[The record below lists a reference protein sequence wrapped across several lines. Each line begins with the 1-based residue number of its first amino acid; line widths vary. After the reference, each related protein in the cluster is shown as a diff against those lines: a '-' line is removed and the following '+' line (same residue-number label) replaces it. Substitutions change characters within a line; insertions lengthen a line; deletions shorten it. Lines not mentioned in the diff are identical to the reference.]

1 MALTQ
6 LQRRICQ
13 LVAAGRDG
21 ARSYVAGGIAL
32 NAVTSASRVS
42 FDIDLFH
49 DSQEA
54 VKESAR
60 RDRAALVE
68 AGLSITEV
76 RDVPGFVE
84 VEARDAVDAV
94 LVQWAADSAFRF
106 FPLER
111 HPDLGWTMHP
121 LDLATNKVCA
131 LVGRVEVRDW
141 LDTLTCHERIQ
152 PLGLLAWAA
161 TGKDAGLN
169 PRFILGEAARTARY
183 SRAELATLAFE
194 GEAPDI
200 EERFR
205 VWRAA
210 LQEGEQL
217 VAAMPT
223 SELGTCVLNLDGT
236 PYRGTPTALT
246 EAIQKDRVL
255 FHQGAIRGAIPKTR
269 ALG

>member
-1 MALTQ
+1 MALTA

-13 LVAAGRDG
+13 LVAARRDD
-21 ARSYVAGGIAL
+21 ASSYVAGGIAL
-32 NAVTSASRVS
+32 NAVTSSSRVS

-49 DSQEA
+49 DSKEA
-54 VKESAR
+54 VMESAR
-60 RDRAALVE
+60 RDRAALVD
-68 AGLSITEV
+68 AGLAITEV

-84 VEARDAVDAV
+84 VEARDAADAV

-200 EERFR
+200 EERFG

-210 LQEGEQL
+210 
-217 VAAMPT
+217 MPA
-223 SELGTCVLNLDGT
+223 SELGACVLNLDGT
-236 PYRGTPTALT
+236 PFRGTPSELM
-246 EAIQKDRVL
+246 EAIRRHDVL

-269 ALG
+269 AL